1 MCLDWDQILLSAWL
15 WSAFVVYHLILYEFV
30 GAWSIAPILC
40 NSTALL
46 TNCFL
51 ILLNYIPENNNLA
64 IVRKSFYAA
73 ELLADVWGF
82 TLVVLNKKLPPRT
95 ALEVVVATV

>member
-1 MCLDWDQILLSAWL
+1 MYIDWVEFCLSTCLWL
-15 WSAFVVYHLILYEFV
+15 AFFVYHLILYEFV

-64 IVRKSFYAA
+64 IVRKSYYAA
-73 ELLADVWGF
+73 ALLADVWSF
-82 TLVVLNKKLPPRT
+82 TLAVLNKKLPPRT
-95 ALEVVVATV
+95 ALEVVVTTV